1 MAYLGLWKPC
11 SQERRHA
18 SVSIIGIILDI
29 NQEAVKTFSV
39 ILKGFE
45 VILSFLS
52 TIFSRCETLV
62 MFITSERVRSLKP
75 GSTNATFGHKQH
87 EGCGLRMAV
96 AIETGTY
103 SWV

>member
-11 SQERRHA
+11 SQERSHA
-18 SVSIIGIILDI
+18 NFIGIIPDI
-29 NQEAVKTFSV
+29 NQEVVKTFSV
-39 ILKGFE
+39 ILKAFE
-45 VILSFLS
+45 VILSLL
-52 TIFSRCETLV
+52 FSRCETQA
-62 MFITSERVRSLKP
+62 MSITSERVRSLKP